1 MKKMKFRKKI
11 NVIALLQL
19 IIKIIALCIETFRQ
33 EELDDESVEND
44 GLTDEKIADY
54 VFNLVTY
61 TSLLGDLC
69 RQECESDS
77 AFSARYA
84 EQINKFMEKQKQS
97 APILNPDGTPVET
110 EQPK

>member
-1 MKKMKFRKKI
+1 MKKSKFLKKI
-11 NVIALLQL
+11 NIITLLQL

-33 EELDDESVEND
+33 EELDEESDEND

-69 RQECESDS
+69 RQECESDT
-77 AFSARYA
+77 AFSQRYS
-84 EQINKFMEKQKQS
+84 EKVNQFLEKQKQS
-97 APILNPDGTPVET
+97 APIVNPDGTPIKT
-110 EQPK
+110 EQPN

>member
-1 MKKMKFRKKI
+1 MKKFKFKKKI
-11 NVIALLQL
+11 NIISLLQL

-33 EELDDESVEND
+33 EELDEEIDEND

-69 RQECESDS
+69 RQECESDT
-77 AFSARYA
+77 AFSKRYT
-84 EQINKFMEKQKQS
+84 EKVEEFMKLQKNS
-97 APILNPDGTPVET
+97 APIVNPDGTPIET
-110 EQPK
+110 EQP